1 MSCTTSYDEGLH
13 SIDYLMY
20 AFLQTGRDEQARQLL
35 DELGAIGQTN
45 LQNFKVAYTYASS
58 PGRFALERRQWYEA
72 SQIPLLP
79 QNFPWQQF
87 DWARSIHHF
96 ARGLGAARS
105 GQLAAARQELQAIE
119 QIKRTLAA
127 TTQPYFREEVF
138 VHADVVLSWIER
150 ADGDLDVALSLAEA
164 AAVREDAVDKHPV
177 TPGEILPARELFA
190 DMLLEVGR
198 AADARDQYRLVLAG
212 SPNRANA
219 VLGAARA
226 AAGSGESAAAA
237 EYYRALME
245 QTAAGEASREGLRE
259 AREYLEALR

>member
-1 MSCTTSYDEGLH
+1 MTYADVAPDSTHAQHMPSHIFTQLGLWERSISSNHDSTASAAEYTRRANLPGHYDEGLH

-105 GQLAAARQELQAIE
+105 WPRHD
-119 QIKRTLAA
+119 KS
-127 TTQPYFREEVF
+127 FRP
-138 VHADVVLSWIER
+138 S
-150 ADGDLDVALSLAEA
+150 
-164 AAVREDAVDKHPV
+164 
-177 TPGEILPARELFA
+177 
-190 DMLLEVGR
+190 
-198 AADARDQYRLVLAG
+198 
-212 SPNRANA
+212 
-219 VLGAARA
+219 
-226 AAGSGESAAAA
+226 
-237 EYYRALME
+237 
-245 QTAAGEASREGLRE
+245 SR
-259 AREYLEALR
+259 